1 MRQDVVGQEDREEE
15 RYGRWAAE
23 LAAAAHEARVNA
35 VLLSTVPST
44 NHLARTIV
52 ADYLEDDRLPR
63 RALLAAWEQTAG
75 RGRRGRPWSSPAGRG
90 VYVTWIEPL
99 ENPEWRARLPLMVSV
114 ALAEGMGDLTGA
126 PCAVKWPNDLIMEG
140 ERKIGGILIDVVD
153 RRGVG
158 TVALIGFG
166 INHSHSREDLPD
178 RPVATLTDF
187 AATTGLGE
195 AGRRLV
201 ATLAHALDEPLA
213 RDDLV
218 RRYRELSVHHPGD
231 PLSVQMGEERLEG
244 TFAGFDT
251 AGRLRLETEGE
262 ERLIASGE
270 VFNS

>member
-1 MRQDVVGQEDREEE
+1 MRDDAP
-15 RYGRWAAE
+15 YASWAAQ
-23 LAAAAHEARVNA
+23 LTAAAREAGVNSA
-35 VLLSTVPST
+35 LLANVPST

-63 RALLAAWEQTAG
+63 RALLAAWQQTAG

-99 ENPEWRARLPLMVSV
+99 ENREWRARLPLVVSV
-114 ALAEGMGDLTGA
+114 ALAEGIGELTGA
-126 PCAVKWPNDLIMEG
+126 PCAVKWPNDLMMEG
-140 ERKIGGILIDVVD
+140 GRKIGGILIDVVD

-166 INHSHSREDLPD
+166 INHSYPRAELPD
-178 RPVATLTDF
+178 RPATTLTDF
-187 AATTGLGE
+187 AAAPGLGE

-201 ATLAHALDEPLA
+201 AALARALDEPPA

-231 PLSVQMGEERLEG
+231 PLSVQMGDERLEG
-244 TFAGFDT
+244 TFAGFDA
-251 AGRLRLETEGE
+251 AGRLRLKVAGE
-262 ERLIASGE
+262 EQLVASGE
-270 VFNS
+270 VFNP